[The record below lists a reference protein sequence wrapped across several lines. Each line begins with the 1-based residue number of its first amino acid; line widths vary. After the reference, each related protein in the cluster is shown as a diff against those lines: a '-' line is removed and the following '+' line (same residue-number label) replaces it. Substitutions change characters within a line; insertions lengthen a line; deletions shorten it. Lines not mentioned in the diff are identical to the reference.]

1 MKKRRNPPY
10 SNFRDSVDINFGE
23 SSGYAGQIDDKYYL
37 GILMQRR
44 DSALRRKGERRFY
57 FNAGYKYDI
66 KDKKSKFV
74 NTEHNRI
81 KHARQKQELLDI
93 AWKEVTGKSKQ
104 HVHTSIVPRG
114 FKKHQVRDSRTG
126 RIVGWI

>member
-1 MKKRRNPPY
+1 MTRRRNPPY

-44 DSALRRKGERRFY
+44 DSAMRRKGERRFY
-57 FNAGYKYDI
+57 FNAGYKYDV
-66 KDKKSKFV
+66 KEKQSTFR
-74 NTEHNRI
+74 NTEKNRI
-81 KHARQKQELLDI
+81 RHERQKQELLDI
-93 AWKEVTGKSKQ
+93 AWQEVTGKSKK
-104 HVHTSIVPRG
+104 HIHTSIIPRG